1 MQAIRAFSIMSFLA
15 FGLAACGGSS
25 EVVVNGSLSVNNGTD
40 IQIGETVAH
49 AIPVALNGSVDV
61 KALAVNIA
69 SSDPSVATVYPKTCY
84 LSSTTGHHS
93 CLVFLRG
100 RNDGKVSITASAAGY
115 ASASSKVTVSP
126 NVTAKALFLTTAA
139 ANSGTIK
146 ASTPNYGQLQISS
159 FPSAN
164 APSTS
169 NFAMTAMA
177 GDTITL
183 ATSIAPGFDT
193 PLNGVPIFLSVTGG
207 ASIVGNAQCNVDSN
221 YDANHYCLYKIQLPS
236 KPQVSG
242 TPPQP
247 VPVVVTATAVGNNA
261 GDFYNTPTAT
271 ITMQNNPVPGQIVL
285 QGTGAG
291 IPLGMSSPFWV
302 VLQDSSGV
310 STTLTVTLSAS
321 QNSGLTINPAL
332 SGSAQ
337 TTCTLSSA
345 SPVCGFGVLGA
356 STSGSSPTINASES
370 TGAYP
375 IPSLPVSVSPPETS
389 ARARTIT
396 FQNNAPDPV
405 WVGITGGTATSF
417 LTSQRVATFNPQTN
431 GANVSCG
438 PSNPAAACPAGSTC
452 RQGGAKPGPDTVY
465 YCYWDQP
472 TPSNGY
478 QISSTSQ
485 SSTSVSISDS
495 SYDPISDIIWS
506 GNFYPRQGCTTSGGV
521 FKCAI
526 ADCGNGTAS
535 QACAPGT
542 GGSPG
547 IATLAEVTLQA
558 NNNDYYDVS
567 IIGGANVKTT
577 FGPDK
582 LPSPLTAN
590 GYSCGTAGLSSA
602 QNGLSGSDWDMVT
615 HIVSNPTTGSSSPY
629 STSSQTNTP
638 STAYYH
644 YIQSP
649 SSGRVGT
656 GCASQ
661 KDPVSYCEALDLP
674 TVANNSQYVCGY
686 DQTAVNNGSTSD
698 YVTSCGTHLAW
709 LSANAVFA
717 LNTAATNTAPF
728 PFATTYTTS
737 AAGTVSLSSLYQ
749 CNNSTNKSGYASN
762 PVPDASTACGC
773 TNWGDSS
780 LGTLTGDVTFSAP
793 IAAPT
798 QACSTNNQA
807 NSTYYWTQNVL
818 PTIAWLKQACPTCY
832 TYPFDDMSS
841 TFQCGTPTGLNSV
854 AYLVQYNGNI
864 AGK

>member
-115 ASASSKVTVSP
+115 ASTSSKVTVSP
-126 NVTAKALFLTTAA
+126 NVTAKAMFLATAA

-146 ASTPNYGQLQISS
+146 ASMPNYGQLQISS

-169 NFAMTAMA
+169 NFTMTAMA

-183 ATSIAPGFDT
+183 ATSIAGFDT

-221 YDANHYCLYKIQLPS
+221 YDVNHYCLYKVKLPATA
-236 KPQVSG
+236 G
-242 TPPQP
+242 T
-247 VPVVVTATAVGNNA
+247 VVATATAVGNTA
-261 GDFYNTPTAT
+261 SDFSNTPTAT
-271 ITMQNNPVPGQIVL
+271 ITVQSAPVAGQIVI
-285 QGTGAG
+285 QGTGVG

-310 STTLTVTLSAS
+310 TSPITVTLSTSADLSLNPGISGAS
-321 QNSGLTINPAL
+321 QT
-332 SGSAQ
+332 Q
-337 TTCTLSSA
+337 CVMSSA
-345 SPVCGFGVLGA
+345 NPVCGFGVKGA
-356 STSGSSPTINASES
+356 TVTAAGSSDAITATTTTSGYSIAPLNVAVVQANTSSR
-370 TGAYP
+370 
-375 IPSLPVSVSPPETS
+375 SV
-389 ARARTIT
+389 T
-396 FQNNAPDPV
+396 FQNNAANAV
-405 WVGITGGTATSF
+405 WVGITGGTAASF
-417 LTSQRVATFNPQTN
+417 LTNQMVGTFNPQTN
-431 GANVSCG
+431 GANVTCG
-438 PSNPAAACPAGSTC
+438 PSNSAAACPTGSTC
-452 RQGGAKPGPDTVY
+452 QQGGANPGKDTIY

-472 TPSNGY
+472 VPSHGY
-478 QISSTSQ
+478 QISSSSQLTTSI
-485 SSTSVSISDS
+485 SVSDS

-506 GNFYPRQGCTTSGGV
+506 GNFYPRQGCATSGGV

-526 ADCGNGTAS
+526 ADCGNGTSS
-535 QACAPGT
+535 QACATGT

-567 IIGGANVKTT
+567 IIGGANVKTS
-577 FGPDK
+577 FGPDASQ
-582 LPSPLTAN
+582 SPPTAN

-602 QNGLSGSDWDMVT
+602 QNGLSGSDWDMVK
-615 HIVSNPTTGSSSPY
+615 HVASNPTTGSSSPY
-629 STSSQTNTP
+629 STSSQTGSAP

-686 DQTAVNNGSTSD
+686 DQAAVNNGSTSD
-698 YVTSCGTHLAW
+698 YKTSCGTHLAW

-737 AAGTVSLSSLYQ
+737 AAGTVSLSSLYL
-749 CNNSTNKSGYASN
+749 CNNSTNNSGYA
-762 PVPDASTACGC
+762 VEDASTACGC
-773 TNWGDSS
+773 TNWGDSGLKAIS
-780 LGTLTGDVTFSAP
+780 GDVTYTAT

-807 NSTYYWTQNVL
+807 HSIYYWTKNVL

-841 TFQCGTPTGLNSV
+841 TFQCGNQNPPNGLNSV
-854 AYLVQYNGNI
+854 AYLIQYNGNI
-864 AGK
+864 PGK